1 VRRRESAWRLRYD
14 VLSAQLLLV
23 VSQAEARGE
32 VRPDVH
38 RFLAER
44 YERLSAHW
52 RDAGWPRRAA
62 ALAMKARC
70 HADAAGED
78 PPPAIAVAMPRP
90 RPYLSTVARGR
101 VVDGPWR
108 SSGR

>member
-1 VRRRESAWRLRYD
+1 VTRGGSAWRLRYD
-14 VLSAQLLLV
+14 VLSVQLLLV
-23 VSQAEARGE
+23 ASQAEARGE
-32 VRPDVH
+32 LRPEVH

-62 ALAMKARC
+62 ALARKARR
-70 HADAAGED
+70 HADAAGDD
-78 PPPAIAVAMPRP
+78 PPPAIAVGMPRP

-101 VVDGPWR
+101 VVSGPWG
-108 SSGR
+108 SSDR